1 MCLGDELVLTA
12 EPLPPAT
19 SAVWA
24 DNGEPLLAITQAG
37 TYELFGTDDQG
48 CPASGAV
55 DVTDAPGPELEL
67 LVDPNLVVCG
77 GTEAELAASAAPE
90 ATVTWDGVEGLT
102 TVTTEP
108 GIHEVV
114 ASIEGCQT
122 ALQVDVLFQAIPE
135 VSFALQGSLL
145 WGPWKCARASPS
157 RCKRWPRKVEAL
169 RGRWGTPLSWT

>member
-1 MCLGDELVLTA
+1 MEK
-12 EPLPPAT
+12 PQ
-19 SAVWA
+19 
-24 DNGEPLLAITQAG
+24 LAITQAG

-77 GTEAELAASAAPE
+77 GTEAELAASAAPG
-90 ATVTWDGVEGLT
+90 ATVAWDGVEGLT
-102 TVTTEP
+102 AVTTEP

-114 ASIEGCQT
+114 ASVDGCQT

-135 VSFALQGSLL
+135 VSFALQGEAVV
-145 WGPWKCARASPS
+145 GPLEVCAGEPLTLQ
-157 RCKRWPRKVEAL
+157 AL
-169 RGRWGTPLSWT
+169 ATEGGVRHGKWGTLRS